1 MAEDGKKTVGIR
13 DLASDLKD
21 GEALSGEQG
30 DNDSQDG
37 EWVLEDPLEA
47 SASGAPGAEEERLR
61 RELSEIR
68 EQWVRT
74 VADLDNF
81 RKRSEREAREVRR
94 YALFDPMRDVIGV
107 VDNLERALSSIGTVE
122 DLKRGVELILVQ
134 LRDVLKTHGVREV
147 QALGAAFDPAL
158 HDAVARDESEEVDAP
173 TVAEELQRG
182 YMMHDRLLRPALVKV
197 AIPVSVAATRQ
208 GGAGDGEP

>member
-1 MAEDGKKTVGIR
+1 MAEDGNKTVEIR
-13 DLASDLKD
+13 DLASDPTD
-21 GEALSGEQG
+21 GKALAGGQG
-30 DNDSQDG
+30 DNEPQEG
-37 EWVLEDPLEA
+37 EWVLEDPLEGSA
-47 SASGAPGAEEERLR
+47 SAAPGAEEDRLR
-61 RELSEIR
+61 RELAEVR

-74 VADLDNF
+74 LADLDNF

-107 VDNLERALSSIGTVE
+107 VDNLERALSSTGSVE
-122 DLKRGVELILVQ
+122 DLKRGVELILAQ

-158 HDAVARDESEEVDAP
+158 HDAVARDESPEVDAP

-197 AIPVSVAATRQ
+197 AIPIADAAARH
-208 GGAGDGEP
+208 GGAGDGEA